1 MKGDFSN
8 NKIIFTLFVS
18 IFFSAISDYSI
29 YIYIFLDTKNY
40 EFSRKYVIRKFF
52 FFFSKF
58 KIEGNKF
65 SFVLWKTLRDIIL
78 YRIEIANRI

>member
-29 YIYIFLDTKNY
+29 YI
-40 EFSRKYVIRKFF
+40 
-52 FFFSKF
+52 FFS
-58 KIEGNKF
+58 
-65 SFVLWKTLRDIIL
+65 
-78 YRIEIANRI
+78 

>member
-29 YIYIFLDTKNY
+29 YIYIFFL
-40 EFSRKYVIRKFF
+40 IQ
-52 FFFSKF
+52 
-58 KIEGNKF
+58 
-65 SFVLWKTLRDIIL
+65 
-78 YRIEIANRI
+78 RIMNFRENM